1 MAAIVRWLAVR
12 RGVIASAAR
21 EWNFLRGSRWDFALA
36 TWVPCTCLVILAWL
50 FTSGVPRGVP
60 IAVVDEDH
68 SAVSRSLTRAL
79 NAAPGIRVAAQ
90 PADLQHAW
98 SLARRLDV
106 YAVVYVPADASR
118 DGARTGSATL
128 FAYYNASHR
137 IAAQTAVGDVS
148 NVLQAVSGQVAT
160 TYVAQSR
167 GPRSVRRAPVAA
179 QTTVL
184 FNSARS
190 YATFLLSLTLPAVI
204 LFGVAL
210 SVTSAFA
217 RELRDR
223 TVITWL
229 ESSGGD
235 LVPAAIGKA
244 LPYVALFLVQGVVS
258 VLWVALVPGD
268 RVHGSVVLLVIA
280 QALMYVAYA
289 SIGLMIAG
297 AVRNMATALSLVS
310 LYAGT
315 ALAYSGRTFPVNDAS
330 TFVRVWN
337 LLLPF
342 TSYVKLQAQQLDMG
356 APPSASLGHI
366 AALAAFIAI
375 PGAIGVRLYARAAR
389 QPASWGE

>member
-1 MAAIVRWLAVR
+1 MATVLRGQGVRHAIVASAVR
-12 RGVIASAAR
+12 
-21 EWNFLRGSRWDFALA
+21 EWRFLRESSWDFALA

-50 FTSGVPRGVP
+50 FTSGVPRGLP

-68 SAVSRSLTRAL
+68 SAISRGVTRAL

-90 PADLQHAW
+90 PPDLQQAW

-106 YAVVYVPADASR
+106 YGVVYIPADASK
-118 DGARTGSATL
+118 DGARTGSATI
-128 FAYYNASHR
+128 FAYYNASQR
-137 IAAQTAVGDVS
+137 IAAQTVSTQVSDV
-148 NVLQAVSGQVAT
+148 VRAAGTQITT

-167 GPRSVRRAPVAA
+167 GPRSVRQAPVLT

-190 YATFLLSLTLPAVI
+190 YESFLLSLILPAVI
-204 LFGVAL
+204 LFGLTL

-217 RELRDR
+217 REIRDR
-223 TVITWL
+223 SVAAWL
-229 ESSGGD
+229 EASSGE
-235 LVPAAIGKA
+235 LLPAALGKA
-244 LPYVALFLVQGVVS
+244 LPYVVLFLAQGVAS
-258 VLWVALVPGD
+258 VLWVALVLGD
-268 RVHGSVVLLVIA
+268 RVRGSVMLLVVG
-280 QALMYVAYA
+280 QTLMYIAYA
-289 SIGLMIAG
+289 AIGFALAG
-297 AVRNMATALSLVS
+297 GLRNMATALSMVS

-315 ALAYSGRTFPVNDAS
+315 ALAYSGRTFPVTDAS

-356 APPSASLGHI
+356 APASASLPHV
-366 AALAAFIAI
+366 AALLAFILI
-375 PGAIGVRLYARAAR
+375 PGTIGLRLYGRTAR